1 MKIKELM
8 EIQWPADALLLVDR
22 ADWRDL
28 CDELGESPDNVVVDI
43 EGASPSF
50 LPSSVEG
57 PSPRTVLQV
66 ADMEVYD
73 RAAYRRV
80 NQVVNERLRPVG
92 TRMDPFKCES
102 CGGEYL
108 FVSKKARA
116 SIVCDGCGSQ
126 AERTTT

>member
-1 MKIKELM
+1 M
-8 EIQWPADALLLVDR
+8 EIQWPEDSLLLVNRDN
-22 ADWRDL
+22 WRDL
-28 CDELGESPDNVVVDI
+28 CDELGESPDNVVIDI
-43 EGASPSF
+43 EGAPVSF
-50 LPSSVEG
+50 SLRHGDTVEN
-57 PSPRTVLQV
+57 TVLQI
-66 ADMEVYD
+66 ADTEVYD
-73 RAAYRRV
+73 RDAYRRV

-116 SIVCDGCGSQ
+116 AIVCDGCGGQ